1 MSIERKGEKRRRIKG
16 IIDVIE
22 LQEVKANNPINELH
36 ECDSTVVVIA

>member
-22 LQEVKANNPINELH
+22 ASRISSPIF
-36 ECDSTVVVIA
+36 I

>member
-1 MSIERKGEKRRRIKG
+1 MSAE
-16 IIDVIE
+16 VE